1 MGYSYSYLRTT
12 LPYLRTTW
20 SRKPDIPIV
29 TIKDCRTYSYCTV
42 PLLRVENSLQKVG
55 QSSRCNQS
63 RDLGSLYYEYKMQ
76 GLIERKRTNRRKGSA
91 TTVLVLVQYSYG
103 PFGFS
108 RPYYRYGTSRYE
120 YEYGTW
126 YRVYNFPCKE
136 DESGP
141 FGTAFG
147 SEISGK
153 SRSISVATTSVQYL
167 VALYRDVQG
176 RQGYQP

>member
-1 MGYSYSYLRTT
+1 
-12 LPYLRTTW
+12 
-20 SRKPDIPIV
+20 
-29 TIKDCRTYSYCTV
+29 
-42 PLLRVENSLQKVG
+42 
-55 QSSRCNQS
+55 
-63 RDLGSLYYEYKMQ
+63 MQ

-108 RPYYRYGTSRYE
+108 RPYE

-147 SEISGK
+147 AEISGK

-167 VALYRDVQG
+167 VALYRDVRDINPSGGTLPSNEGQLQYLIG
-176 RQGYQP
+176 VFIVCMLKLEGSR